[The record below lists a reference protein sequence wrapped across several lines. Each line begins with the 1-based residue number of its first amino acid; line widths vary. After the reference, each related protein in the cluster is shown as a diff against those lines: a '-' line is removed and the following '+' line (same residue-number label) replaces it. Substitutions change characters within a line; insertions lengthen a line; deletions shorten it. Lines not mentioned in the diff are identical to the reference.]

1 MTTKPPQPPIV
12 PNNLTAPPPNS
23 PKALKGVL
31 ISDDTIQN
39 RIDEL
44 AVKINADYGQEPLL
58 VIGVLTGTIL
68 FFADLVRR
76 LTGPVEMDFIGMSSY
91 RNGTTSGEI
100 KITGANKADLKD
112 RRVLVVDDILDG
124 GQTLAT
130 VIRELSAQQ
139 PRELKTC
146 VLLEKKERRQVP
158 INADYVGFQIPNY
171 FVVGYGL
178 DYAERYRNLPFVG
191 VLDEDQL

>member
-1 MTTKPPQPPIV
+1 
-12 PNNLTAPPPNS
+12 
-23 PKALKGVL
+23 L
-31 ISDDTIQN
+31 ISEGAIQD

-44 AVKINADYGQEPLL
+44 AVKINTDYGQEPLL

-76 LTGPVEMDFIGMSSY
+76 LNGPIEMDFIGISSY
-91 RNGTTSGEI
+91 RDGTTSGEI
-100 KITGANKADLKD
+100 NITSANKTDLKD

-124 GQTLAT
+124 GQTLSK

-139 PRELKTC
+139 PKELKTC

-171 FVVGYGL
+171 FVVGFGL

>member
-1 MTTKPPQPPIV
+1 MTTKPLQPPIV
-12 PNNLTAPPPNS
+12 PDSLSNPPSDS

-31 ISDDTIQN
+31 ISEGTIDN

-44 AVKINADYGQEPLL
+44 AVEINTDYGQEPLL

-76 LTGPVEMDFIGMSSY
+76 LTGPIEMDFIGISSY
-91 RNGTTSGEI
+91 RDGTTSGEI
-100 KITGANKADLKD
+100 KITGANKTDLKN

-124 GQTLAT
+124 GRTLAT

-139 PRELKTC
+139 PKELKSC
-146 VLLEKKERRQVP
+146 VLLEKKERRQIP
-158 INADYVGFQIPNY
+158 INADYVGFQIPNH

-191 VLDEDQL
+191 VLDEAQL

>member
-1 MTTKPPQPPIV
+1 
-12 PNNLTAPPPNS
+12 
-23 PKALKGVL
+23 
-31 ISDDTIQN
+31 
-39 RIDEL
+39 
-44 AVKINADYGQEPLL
+44 YGQEPLL

-76 LTGPVEMDFIGMSSY
+76 LNGPIEMDFIGISSY
-91 RNGTTSGEI
+91 RDGTTSGEI
-100 KITGANKADLKD
+100 NITGANKTDLKD

-124 GQTLAT
+124 GQTLST

-139 PRELKTC
+139 PKELKTC

-158 INADYVGFQIPNY
+158 INADYVGFHIPNY
-171 FVVGYGL
+171 FVVGFGL
-178 DYAERYRNLPFVG
+178 DYAERYRNLPYVG

>member
-1 MTTKPPQPPIV
+1 MTKPLQPLIV
-12 PNNLTAPPPNS
+12 SDNLTPPPPSS

-31 ISDDTIQN
+31 ISESAIQD

-44 AVKINADYGQEPLL
+44 AVKINTDYGQEPLL

-76 LTGPVEMDFIGMSSY
+76 LNGPIEMDFIGISSY
-91 RNGTTSGEI
+91 RDGTTSGEI
-100 KITGANKADLKD
+100 NITGANKTDLKD

-124 GQTLAT
+124 GQTLST

-139 PRELKTC
+139 PKELKTC

-158 INADYVGFQIPNY
+158 INADYVGFHIPNY
-171 FVVGYGL
+171 FVVGFGL
-178 DYAERYRNLPFVG
+178 DYAERYRNLPYVG